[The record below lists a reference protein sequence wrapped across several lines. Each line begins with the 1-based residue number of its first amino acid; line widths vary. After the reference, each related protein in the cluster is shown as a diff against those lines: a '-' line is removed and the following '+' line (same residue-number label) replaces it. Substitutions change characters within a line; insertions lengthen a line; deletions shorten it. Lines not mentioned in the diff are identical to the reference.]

1 MTTLIPCE
9 RRETLVRLEGI
20 SARRG
25 DNLVLRD
32 VDIEIKNVVRHDL
45 DGQGQVV
52 AVLGPSGIG
61 KTTLFRVLAGL
72 DAPTSGRVLI
82 GEPQVPVEAGMVGV
96 VFQRYPLF
104 EHRTVIDNLLIAGR
118 RVGATRD
125 AARAMLARFHLED
138 RADSWPAELSG
149 GQRQRVAIAQQL
161 LCGHTYLLMDEP
173 FSGLDPLCKREACDL
188 IAEVARTDERTT
200 IIIVTHDIREA
211 VRVSDTLWL
220 IGRDRDPSGAIIA
233 GARVVGTYDL
243 IARGLAWQPGVER
256 TPPFEALVRELE
268 DRFATL

>member
-1 MTTLIPCE
+1 MRTITSE
-9 RRETLVRLEGI
+9 RRETLVHLERV

-25 DNLVLRD
+25 GNLVLRD

-52 AVLGPSGIG
+52 CVLGPSGVG

-72 DAPTSGRVLI
+72 DAPTSGRVLV
-82 GEPQVPVEAGMVGV
+82 GDPQVPVAAGMVGV

-104 EHRTVIDNLLIAGR
+104 EHRTVLGNLMIAGR
-118 RVGATRD
+118 RVGATIS

-138 RADSWPAELSG
+138 RADAWPAELSG

-173 FSGLDPLCKREACDL
+173 FSGLDPLCKREACAL
-188 IAEVARTDERTT
+188 ITDVARTSEQTT
-200 IIIVTHDIREA
+200 IVIVTHDIREA
-211 VRVSDTLWL
+211 VRVADTLWL
-220 IGRDRDPSGAIIA
+220 IGRDRTPDGALIP
-233 GARVVGTYDL
+233 GARVVATYDL
-243 IARGLAWQPGVER
+243 IARGLAWQPDVDR
-256 TPPFEALVRELE
+256 TPEFTALVRELE
-268 DRFATL
+268 DRFESL